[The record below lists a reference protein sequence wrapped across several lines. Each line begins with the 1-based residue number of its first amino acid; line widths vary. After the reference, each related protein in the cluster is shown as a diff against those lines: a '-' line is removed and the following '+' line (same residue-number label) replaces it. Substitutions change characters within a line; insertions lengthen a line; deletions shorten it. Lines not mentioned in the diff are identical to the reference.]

1 MGEGVGNFHQSL
13 LSYDG
18 RMIDSVESHLLA
30 RHTIFTD
37 IYRWTAVWLTV
48 HTGMAVNAPPIESV
62 QNVYW
67 MVGSGLKLGKQNME
81 ITSANQKLVSTES
94 LKLVTERVT

>member
-1 MGEGVGNFHQSL
+1 MSA
-13 LSYDG
+13 
-18 RMIDSVESHLLA
+18 ESHLLA

-67 MVGSGLKLGKQNME
+67 MVGSGLKLGKTKHGNYICQSE
-81 ITSANQKLVSTES
+81 TSFYQIT
-94 LKLVTERVT
+94 